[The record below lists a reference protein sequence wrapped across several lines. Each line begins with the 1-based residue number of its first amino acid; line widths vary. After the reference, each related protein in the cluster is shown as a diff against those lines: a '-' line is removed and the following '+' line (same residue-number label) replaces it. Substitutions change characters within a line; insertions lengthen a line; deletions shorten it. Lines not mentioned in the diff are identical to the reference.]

1 MLNYSLV
8 RLVSL
13 IRDLATLETRNHH
26 YLVTYVDE
34 KFERVS
40 SEAAYLTPDV
50 MARPNLTVAIHATV
64 TRILFENQPTGK
76 PRAVGVEFAK
86 TEDGPRY
93 QVKTKKEVILS

>member
-1 MLNYSLV
+1 M
-8 RLVSL
+8 
-13 IRDLATLETRNHH
+13 
-26 YLVTYVDE
+26 TYVNR

-40 SEAAYLTPDV
+40 SESAYLTPNV

-64 TRILFENQPTGK
+64 TQILFESQPTGK

-93 QVKTKKEVILS
+93 QAKAKKEVILS